1 MGKLAQHAW
10 PVFPIWRRAGTS
22 FVILCQTCD
31 NLCYHS
37 AFMPD
42 LWQNYVHQLE
52 AKLLVNLQIF
62 PAMMIGEKMAQLAW
76 SVFPVW
82 RTGGANIMILSQI
95 CDNFYL
101 YSASFQVCGKKN
113 FVGKL
118 EAKLVRFL
126 IKSASAKI
134 YVYQ

>member
-1 MGKLAQHAW
+1 MPGL
-10 PVFPIWRRAGTS
+10 S
-22 FVILCQTCD
+22 FQSGASYIILCRTWD
-31 NLCYHS
+31 NHCYHS

-52 AKLLVNLQIF
+52 AKLLVNTNFSGNDDRGKNGTACLVCLSSL
-62 PAMMIGEKMAQLAW
+62 EE
-76 SVFPVW
+76 
-82 RTGGANIMILSQI
+82 GGANIMILSQI